1 MGIALACWFF
11 PKKFTVA
18 ERNSKVSNLVMGAS
32 FITEGAIPFAA
43 SDPLHV
49 IPCTLVGAG
58 VAGFLSAL
66 FGCTLMAP
74 HGGIFVFATVGN
86 PLMYVVSWAVGSVIT
101 ALLLG
106 VIKKDVQQ

>member
-1 MGIALACWFF
+1 MVYKYDFLI
-11 PKKFTVA
+11 
-18 ERNSKVSNLVMGAS
+18 
-32 FITEGAIPFAA
+32 I
-43 SDPLHV
+43 
-49 IPCTLVGAG
+49 GAG

-86 PLMYVVSWAVGSVIT
+86 PLMYVVSWAVGSAIT